1 MLSDPWFYAAA
12 IPAVIVVGFAK
23 GGFGGGVSVL
33 GVPMMALAIPP
44 IEAAAIM
51 LPILIVMDIV
61 ALIAWWRV
69 YDRRSV
75 ELLLPACILGLAVGW
90 AVAAI
95 VTDAAVRLIVGAVAL
110 GFTLD
115 YFLRGRWATEPRP
128 HNAPK
133 AWFWGAVSGFTSF
146 VSHAGG
152 PPMQMYIL
160 PLRLEPRLMAGTTVI
175 LFAVLNFGKLAPYA
189 MLGQF
194 STAHLAASAVLLPF
208 APVATWLGARLV
220 RYISPDTFYR
230 VSYAALF
237 LISLKL
243 LWDGMAS
250 FV

>member
-12 IPAVIVVGFAK
+12 IPAVILVGLAK

-51 LPILIVMDIV
+51 LPILIVMDVV

-69 YDRRSV
+69 YDRRSLA
-75 ELLLPACILGLAVGW
+75 LLLPASMLGLAVGW

-95 VTDAAVRLIVGAVAL
+95 VTDAAVRLIVGGVAL
-110 GFTLD
+110 IFTLD
-115 YFLRGRWATEPRP
+115 YWWRGRWSKDPKP

-160 PLRLEPRLMAGTTVI
+160 PLRLDPRLMAGTTVL
-175 LFAVLNFGKLAPYA
+175 LFAIINFVKLGPYA

-194 STAHLAASAVLLPF
+194 SADNLAASAVLLPF
-208 APVATWLGARLV
+208 APVATWFGARLV
-220 RYISPDTFYR
+220 RYVSFETFYR
-230 VSYAALF
+230 VSYLALF
-237 LISLKL
+237 VIALKL
-243 LWDGMAS
+243 LWDGMGS
-250 FV
+250 LF